1 MRNVV
6 AIGFFICLQ
15 LAAVSSIFGATVAV
29 TVGPGLTFTPATV
42 TIAPGDTVSWN
53 WAGGFHTTTSD
64 ASTGAE
70 VWDSGFMAAGSFSHT
85 FTTAGNWPYYCA
97 VHSVPG
103 GTFMNGVVHVVS
115 ATPTLV
121 SVVPA
126 AGPPAGGTPVT
137 LTGTNFGAGC
147 TVTFGLTSATG
158 VSIATSTTINATTP
172 AHAAGAVSVS
182 VACPSGTATLPN
194 AFTFASFPSITAV
207 QPPSGPA
214 GATVTISGAGFQ
226 NGATVTFGTTPAPV
240 TFVDAATLRAV
251 VPAVATGPVT
261 ITVTN
266 PDTQSAAFTGFAV
279 VTAAIPML
287 SSGMMLLLSAALVVA
302 AAIALRGRTT

>member
-1 MRNVV
+1 MRNAV
-6 AIGFFICLQ
+6 AIGLFVCLQ
-15 LAAVSSIFGATVAV
+15 TAAVSSISGATVAV

-97 VHSVPG
+97 IHSFPG
-103 GTFMNGVVHVVS
+103 GTFMNGVVQVVS
-115 ATPTLV
+115 AAPTLV

-147 TVTFGLTSATG
+147 TVTFGSTLATG
-158 VSIATSTTINATTP
+158 VSIATATTINATTP

-182 VACPSGTATLPN
+182 VTCPSGTATLPN
-194 AFTFASFPSITAV
+194 AFTFASSPSITAV

-226 NGATVTFGTTPAPV
+226 NGATVRFGTAPAAV

-251 VPAVATGPVT
+251 VPAIATGPVT

-266 PDTQSAAFTGFAV
+266 PDTQSATFTGFAV
-279 VTAAIPML
+279 VTVIPML
-287 SSGMMLLLSAALVVA
+287 SPGMLLLLLSALAGVA
-302 AAIALRGRTT
+302 TIALRGRAT